1 MMWEVKVA
9 QDVPGVSIVHCK
21 AASAAVKAAAVATA
35 MITACLGASFQGC
48 IIALYLNSLA
58 VGA

>member
-1 MMWEVKVA
+1 MA